1 MCQKTRTA
9 IAPFKSQVVMGV
21 TYLNDAD
28 NLPVAAMCAPRED
41 ARGPL
46 TVSEQKQWI
55 ADSAALFLTAPKMV
69 QYIRAKVIAAA
80 GKGATQI
87 HAMPELR
94 LLAEAMNTSVEFE
107 WEQIQHALEAERRE
121 LEQHQLAA

>member
-1 MCQKTRTA
+1 
-9 IAPFKSQVVMGV
+9 MGV

-69 QYIRAKVIAAA
+69 QYIRAEVIAAA

-87 HAMPELR
+87 HAMPELK

-107 WEQIQHALEAERRE
+107 WEQIQHALEAERIE
-121 LEQHQLAA
+121 IDQHRLAA